1 MAKFAVVLTYD
12 AADSEP
18 RQTVRPAHRDY
29 LWSLA
34 NAGKLLH
41 AGPFADDSGALL
53 VYEAESLDEAKAIL
67 AEDPFSKEGIVKGSS
82 INEWNRVLP

>member
-1 MAKFAVVLTYD
+1 MAKFAVILTYD
-12 AADSEP
+12 AADTEP
-18 RQTVRPAHRDY
+18 RAAVRPAHREY

-53 VYEAESLDEAKAIL
+53 VYEAETRDEAAAML
-67 AEDPFSKEGIVKGSS
+67 AADPFSTEGIVKAST
-82 INEWNRVLP
+82 IHEWNRVLP

>member
-1 MAKFAVVLTYD
+1 MPKFAVVLTYD

-18 RQTVRPAHRDY
+18 RQAVRPAHRDY

-53 VYEAESLDEAKAIL
+53 VYEAESLEEAKAIL
-67 AEDPFSKEGIVKGSS
+67 AADPFSKEGIVKGSS

>member
-1 MAKFAVVLTYD
+1 MAKFAVILTYD
-12 AADSEP
+12 AADSEH
-18 RQTVRPAHRDY
+18 RQAVRPTHREY

-41 AGPFADDSGALL
+41 AGAFADDTGALI
-53 VYEAESLDEAKAIL
+53 VYEAESLSEAEAML
-67 AEDPFSKEGIVKGSS
+67 ADDPFSKEGIIKAAK

>member
-18 RQTVRPAHRDY
+18 RQAVRPAHRDY

-41 AGPFADDSGALL
+41 AGPFVDDSGALL
-53 VYEAESLDEAKAIL
+53 IYEAESLEEAQAML
-67 AEDPFSKEGIVKGSS
+67 AEDPFSKNGIVKASS

>member
-1 MAKFAVVLTYD
+1 MAKFAVILTYGD
-12 AADSEP
+12 DSEH
-18 RQTVRPAHRDY
+18 RQAVRPKHREY

-53 VYEAESLDEAKAIL
+53 VYECESLDEAEAML
-67 AEDPFSKEGIVKGSS
+67 AADPFSTEGVVTDSS
-82 INEWNRVLP
+82 IREWNRVLP